1 MEWIFRTKG
10 CCLAGNE
17 GVPDGLGG
25 WNHYGKR
32 KKQAFFY
39 WGVVTRM
46 VKKRG
51 WSKSEGGQ
59 KVRALRSTS
68 KSHGLNAEIVALG
81 QTKERMM
88 HLPHSPPVT
97 TNHGPLQEHV
107 VRLASPKGY

>member
-1 MEWIFRTKG
+1 M
-10 CCLAGNE
+10 AGNE